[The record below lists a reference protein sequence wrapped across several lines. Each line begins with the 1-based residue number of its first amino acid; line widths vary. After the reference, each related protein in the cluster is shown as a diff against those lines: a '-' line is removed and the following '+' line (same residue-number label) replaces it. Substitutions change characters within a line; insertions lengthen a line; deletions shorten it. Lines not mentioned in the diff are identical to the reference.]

1 MDNYSRVYAK
11 VDLDAV
17 SYNLEQM
24 KQYMEKEV
32 QIMAVVKT
40 DGYGHGAVMIAK
52 HVEPLD
58 YIGGFAVAT
67 AEEALILRRNGIRK
81 PVLILGTVFEE
92 QLENLILNDI
102 RISLFQV
109 PLAEKIQQTAK
120 RIGKTAYVHIKLDTA
135 MSRLGI
141 RPEQADSVPI
151 VKTIAKFPNIRME
164 GIFTHFSKADETDK
178 STCHHQME
186 KFWKFVHTLE
196 NEGLTFAV
204 RHCANSAGI
213 IDLKEYHCDM
223 VRAGISLYGMYPSG
237 EVCTKNVRLKPAMSL
252 HSRIVYIKE
261 VEPGVSVGYGGTYT
275 TTQKTRIATVPVGYG
290 DGYPR
295 SLSNKGMVQIHR
307 KEAPILGRI
316 CMDQFMVDVTKIAD
330 AKEGD
335 EVLLFGESRDGTLPL
350 ERLCALSGR
359 FNYEFVC
366 DLGIRIPRVYE
377 KNGEIIG
384 TKDWF
389 DE

>member
-1 MDNYSRVYAK
+1 MEQYSRVYAK
-11 VDLDAV
+11 VDLDAI

-24 KQYMEKEV
+24 KQCMDEKAR
-32 QIMAVVKT
+32 IMAVVKT
-40 DGYGHGAVMIAK
+40 DGYGHGAVRIAK
-52 HVEPLD
+52 HIEPVG
-58 YIGGFAVAT
+58 YVGGFAVAT

-81 PVLILGTVFEE
+81 PILILGAVFEE
-92 QLENLILNDI
+92 QLEKLISNNI

-109 PLAEKIQQTAK
+109 SLAEKIQQTAK
-120 RIGKTAYVHIKLDTA
+120 RIGKTAYVHIKMDTA

-141 RPEQADSVPI
+141 RPEQADSVSI
-151 VKTIAKFPNIRME
+151 VKTIASFPDIKME

-178 STCHHQME
+178 STCKDQME

-196 NEGLTFAV
+196 QEGISFEIK
-204 RHCANSAGI
+204 HCANSAGI
-213 IDLKEYHCDM
+213 IDLKEYHYDM
-223 VRAGISLYGMYPSG
+223 VRAGISLYGMYPSR
-237 EVCTKNVRLKPAMSL
+237 EVCRENVQLKPAMSL

-261 VEPGVSVGYGGTYT
+261 VEEGVSVGYGGTYT
-275 TTQKTRIATVPVGYG
+275 TTRATKIATIPVGYG

-295 SLSNKGMVQIHR
+295 SLSNKGMVLVHG

-316 CMDQFMVDVTKIAD
+316 CMDQFMVDITDIAE

-335 EVLLFGESRDGTLPL
+335 EILLFGEERDEVLPI
-350 ERLCALSGR
+350 ERLCDLSGR

-366 DLGIRIPRVYE
+366 DLGIRIPRIYE
-377 KNGEIIG
+377 RKGEIIG
-384 TKDWF
+384 KKDWF